1 MMPRQASFWQVI
13 PMPRLNT
20 NLKTGGYEQNRAN
33 KSTFVFS
40 KNPYC
45 WYANSLNAFL
55 NLGLRF

>member
-1 MMPRQASFWQVI
+1 PHGKRLSVNLQVNN
-13 PMPRLNT
+13 LLNNT